1 MKQHLWSQRKTFWNQ
16 GNGKCVLCLYNTV
29 SVAAFE
35 TAMTHK
41 AVVLYQ
47 SAIKRNT
54 LQFINSRTFHFKS
67 IKLYPD
73 PNFNFVY
80 HRKVCPRSTGH
91 VGQWFILIRSAVGEQ
106 NTNSLAI
113 SVKFKTKRSELTVC
127 SSFVHILPSHLL
139 DQHFLCLVQQKLIKT
154 GTMNRFFWYNQC
166 WTKQIYIH
174 AYMHA
179 YVNVESINR
188 WYINRFA
195 ICHLQHWER
204 HLAKLYSSN
213 KHVKTKPV
221 VAQLNEAPMGSFF
234 LL

>member
-16 GNGKCVLCLYNTV
+16 GNGKCILCLYNTV

-113 SVKFKTKRSELTVC
+113 SVKFKTKRSELIQCVPH
-127 SSFVHILPSHLL
+127 SYIFFPHIYRTNTFC
-139 DQHFLCLVQQKLIKT
+139 D
-154 GTMNRFFWYNQC
+154 
-166 WTKQIYIH
+166 
-174 AYMHA
+174 
-179 YVNVESINR
+179 
-188 WYINRFA
+188 
-195 ICHLQHWER
+195 
-204 HLAKLYSSN
+204 LYSRS
-213 KHVKTKPV
+213 
-221 VAQLNEAPMGSFF
+221 L
-234 LL
+234 